1 MNRFQWMI
9 GLSTM
14 ALLMGG
20 CASSDRSET
29 PATAPSPAATA
40 PSTAPVATNAQP
52 APGSA
57 ATKQQGFSR
66 PVVPPTPVKSTIAVP
81 GLVQPTNA
89 TARLPQIPSGRRDP
103 FAAVVTTPVVVP
115 APYSATAKVQ
125 PVPKLAPVPK
135 PAAPVAP
142 VAPAQPT
149 VTAVALPP
157 ALPPAALPPLQP
169 SSASLSTLPLP
180 PAPVAP
186 MSLASAVTVTGV
198 VQVGET
204 VSAIV
209 KVPNEGSDRYVRA
222 GEYLGNGQVLVK
234 RIEANREEPIVVL
247 EQNGV
252 EVIKAVGEAG
262 NTLAR
267 AF

>member
-9 GLSTM
+9 GLSTV

-52 APGSA
+52 APGNA
-57 ATKQQGFSR
+57 AAKQQGFSR

-142 VAPAQPT
+142 AAPAQPT
-149 VTAVALPP
+149 VTAVAPP
-157 ALPPAALPPLQP
+157 VITTAALPPLQP

>member
-1 MNRFQWMI
+1 
-9 GLSTM
+9 M

-20 CASSDRSET
+20 CASGDRSEA

-40 PSTAPVATNAQP
+40 PSTAPVATSAQP
-52 APGSA
+52 APGKP
-57 ATKQQGFSR
+57 ATQQQGFSR

-115 APYSATAKVQ
+115 APYNATAKVQ

-135 PAAPVAP
+135 PAAPA
-142 VAPAQPT
+142 APAQPAVITQPT

-157 ALPPAALPPLQP
+157 AMPPAALPQLQP
-169 SSASLSTLPLP
+169 SSAPLSTLPLP
-180 PAPVAP
+180 PAPAAP

-262 NTLAR
+262 NTVAR

>member
-1 MNRFQWMI
+1 MNKFQWMI

-20 CASSDRSET
+20 CGSGDRAET

-40 PSTAPVATNAQP
+40 PSTAPVATSAQP
-52 APGSA
+52 APGKP
-57 ATKQQGFSR
+57 ATQQQGFSR

-115 APYSATAKVQ
+115 APYNATAKVQ
-125 PVPKLAPVPK
+125 PVPKIAPVPK
-135 PAAPVAP
+135 PAAP

-157 ALPPAALPPLQP
+157 AMPPAALPQLQP
-169 SSASLSTLPLP
+169 SSAPLSTLPLP